1 MPEIFLVECITQH
14 RIVYAVEAESQEYA
28 ADIVTMESGDST
40 NFKELGQQW
49 LGEVIVS
56 ARPVDEATYL
66 QEFDLINDHLKDW
79 PTEKKLSF
87 INTEKVEEP
96 ARESHHREL
105 P

>member
-14 RIVYAVEAESQEYA
+14 RIVYAVEAESREDA
-28 ADIVTMESGDST
+28 SDIVAFESSDST
-40 NFKELGQQW
+40 NFQELGQQW
-49 LGEVIVS
+49 LGETIVS

-66 QEFDLINDHLKDW
+66 EEFDLINGYLESW

-87 INTEKVEEP
+87 INKEP
-96 ARESHHREL
+96 ARESHHRKL

>member
-14 RIVYAVEAESQEYA
+14 RIVYAVEAESREDA
-28 ADIVTMESGDST
+28 SDIVAIESSDST
-40 NFKELGQQW
+40 NFQELGQQW
-49 LGEVIVS
+49 LGETIVS

-66 QEFDLINDHLKDW
+66 EEFDLINGYLESW

-87 INTEKVEEP
+87 INKEP
-96 ARESHHREL
+96 ARESHHRKL